1 MQIISYQKIQF
12 LSILDKYF
20 KCYGNINAFWPLFGI
35 GSYQLWPCHV
45 TQAKNLSFPYL
56 KSYCP
61 LNFRK
66 VTKFRGSAASLMEV
80 IKMTI
85 WRRVESAPTPLPPM
99 WNRVKYSIECYAFWS
114 WPRLTSL
121 PDVSQFPDYFAF
133 SRFENEATAQCFAEP
148 KHLTIIIFMIKNY
161 LSKI

>member
-45 TQAKNLSFPYL
+45 TQAKNVSFPYL

-66 VTKFRGSAASLMEV
+66 VTKFRVSAASLMEI

-85 WRRVESAPTPLPPM
+85 WRRVESAPPPSPQCGIGLSTPLNVTHFGLGLDLPLYRMFRSFQIISLFPGL
-99 WNRVKYSIECYAFWS
+99 KT
-114 WPRLTSL
+114 RLQL
-121 PDVSQFPDYFAF
+121 NVLLDL
-133 SRFENEATAQCFAEP
+133 N
-148 KHLTIIIFMIKNY
+148 I
-161 LSKI
+161 